1 MKTLLVIDASGR
13 VTRSITRSLTDR
25 FTAVW
30 SKANPDGKVIRRDVG
45 SNPPPSV
52 NESWIAAV
60 FSDPATHTDT
70 MRSAL
75 APSDALLE
83 EIEQAEA
90 IVIGTPIY
98 NFGMPAQLKAWFDQI
113 VRMGR
118 SFDIRQE
125 LPDPYIALLDPKPV
139 TVIIS
144 AGDGSMHPG
153 GALYPVNFLEPHV
166 AHLLRFVGMK
176 DISFVR
182 VGYEEYNDDRFRTQ
196 LEDAKRAVEVL
207 AVRGIEPATP
217 EPVVFAPEP
226 AR

>member
-25 FTAVW
+25 FATAW

-45 SNPPPSV
+45 SNPPPAV
-52 NESWIAAV
+52 NEAWIAAV
-60 FSDPATHTDT
+60 FSDPATHTEA

-75 APSDALLE
+75 QPSDTLLD
-83 EIEQAEA
+83 EIEKADA

-98 NFGMPAQLKAWFDQI
+98 NFGMPSQLKAWFDQI

-125 LPDPYIALLDPKPV
+125 LPDPYIALLESKPV

-153 GALYPVNFLEPHV
+153 GALYPLNFLEPHV
-166 AHLLRFVGMK
+166 AHLLRFVGMQE
-176 DISFVR
+176 INFVR
-182 VGYEEYNDDRFRTQ
+182 VGYEEYKDERFRDQ
-196 LEDAKRAVEVL
+196 LEAAARTVGEL
-207 AVRGIEPATP
+207 AGRQVSPAT
-217 EPVVFAPEP
+217 ANIDHSLK
-226 AR
+226 

>member
-13 VTRSITRSLTDR
+13 VTRSITRSLTNR
-25 FTAVW
+25 FATAW

-45 SNPPPSV
+45 SNPPPAV
-52 NESWIAAV
+52 NESWIAGV
-60 FSDPATHTDT
+60 FSDPATHTEA

-75 APSDALLE
+75 APSDTLLD
-83 EIEQAEA
+83 EIEQADA

-125 LPDPYIALLDPKPV
+125 LPDPYIALLEPKPV

-153 GALYPVNFLEPHV
+153 GALYPVNFLEPHI

-176 DISFVR
+176 RHHLRPRGLRGVQGRAISHPTR
-182 VGYEEYNDDRFRTQ
+182 ECKAHRRSDRNASNRT
-196 LEDAKRAVEVL
+196 RYS
-207 AVRGIEPATP
+207 R
-217 EPVVFAPEP
+217 
-226 AR
+226 